1 MINMKMYLPFLMVS
15 LLMTQHKSWGLPPPH
30 TGILSNQSYMYIEN
44 SKNDHVYILSFTSN
58 PENQLGGANAWTEQK
73 GITQF
78 TLAKTSPDMRIQNPT
93 GSNLDMW
100 ETGPIS
106 HPYITQACS
115 IKTPNCT
122 NDGKSPEHPQV
133 VDEQGFY
140 GLMNLSVQETAA
152 RISPSF
158 LNYLK
163 TVPIGAALIRE
174 MNLCVTSEPYDARR
188 GQRCKDMST
197 GTWIIRRASNIKYAH
212 LKMIPVTGSD
222 IIMVDSAGNPTVM
235 PGSTNCKPYSHV
247 TPGRDSNGVLCH
259 MFDYRLEHFADGGQL
274 QNKGAIGV
282 RSKYPNPELKSY
294 DSALY
299 INSSKF
305 VGTNNPVGLNLV
317 YLRGNSSV
325 SVFFTKKYFSEY
337 IKTNLGRPVTETMEF
352 FIKNLIQPDL
362 GDYIIDSSLQ
372 IDIKP
377 RRYSVSILSSDGVA
391 TPYRKGLIGKD
402 ILSFPYKIVESGPE
416 SADRLDVTLAQDRGT
431 PFQGSCT
438 FYPTDIV
445 SNGVAVPIEAYLNF
459 NRVSPA
465 KGSKIPIGCDQTPV
479 NLRELSI
486 RDSEPKIHWTDP
498 DGSSGITRSYLLN
511 LEFDLT
517 GQRAQKTVS
526 GESWE
531 GEVHQSGT
539 LTIKGSWR

>member
-1 MINMKMYLPFLMVS
+1 MNMKMYLPFLMVS
-15 LLMTQHKSWGLPPPH
+15 LLMTQHKSWGLAPPAVGLLPK
-30 TGILSNQSYMYIEN
+30 QSFLYIEN
-44 SKNDHVYILSFTSN
+44 NKNDHVYILNFEAYL
-58 PENQLGGANAWTEQK
+58 ENQLGGANAWTEQK

-78 TLAKTSPDMRIQNPT
+78 TLAKTSADMKTRNPS
-93 GSNLDMW
+93 GFNLDMW

-115 IKTPNCT
+115 IKTANCT

-152 RISPSF
+152 RVSPSF

-163 TVPIGAALIRE
+163 TMRIGEELNRE
-174 MNLCVTSEPYDARR
+174 MNRCVTSEPYDARR

-197 GTWIIRRASNIKYAH
+197 GTWSIHRATNIKYAH
-212 LKMIPVTGSD
+212 LKMIPVTGTD
-222 IIMVDSAGNPTVM
+222 TIMVDSAGNPTVM

-259 MFDYRLEHFADGGQL
+259 IFDYQLEHFSDGGRL
-274 QNKGAIGV
+274 TTTGVIGV
-282 RSKYPNPELKSY
+282 RNKYPNPELKPY

-299 INSSKF
+299 INSSAF
-305 VGTNNPVGLNLV
+305 VGPHNPIGINLIF
-317 YLRGNSSV
+317 LKGRSSA

-337 IKTNLGRPVTETMEF
+337 IKTNSSRPVTETMEF

-391 TPYRKGLIGKD
+391 TPYRNGMIGKD
-402 ILSFPYKIVESGPE
+402 ILSFPYKVVESGPE
-416 SADRLDVTLAQDRGT
+416 SADRLEITLAQDRGT
-431 PFQGSCT
+431 PFQGTCT
-438 FYPTDIV
+438 FYPTNIV
-445 SNGVAVPIEAYLNF
+445 SNRVAVPIEAYLNF
-459 NRVSPA
+459 NNASPVRNA
-465 KGSKIPIGCDQTPV
+465 KIPIGCDQTPV
-479 NLRELSI
+479 NLREFNI

-517 GQRAQKTVS
+517 GRQAQKTVS

>member
-1 MINMKMYLPFLMVS
+1 MNMKMYLPFIMIS
-15 LLMTQHKSWGLPPPH
+15 LLMIQHKSWGLAPPAVS
-30 TGILSNQSYMYIEN
+30 ILPTQSFLYIEN
-44 SKNDHVYILSFTSN
+44 NKNDHVYILNFAAYL
-58 PENQLGGANAWTEQK
+58 ENQLGGANAWTEQK

-78 TLAKTSPDMRIQNPT
+78 TLAKTSADMKTRNPS
-93 GSNLDMW
+93 GFNLDMW

-163 TVPIGAALIRE
+163 TMQIGAALIRE
-174 MNLCVTSEPYDARR
+174 MNLCVTPEPYDARR

-197 GTWIIRRASNIKYAH
+197 GTWSIHRATNIKYAH
-212 LKMIPVTGSD
+212 LKMIPITGTD

-274 QNKGAIGV
+274 VNKGTIGV

-305 VGTNNPVGLNLV
+305 VGTNNPVGLNLI
-317 YLRGNSSV
+317 YLKGSSSV

-377 RRYSVSILSSDGVA
+377 RRYSVSIISSDGVA

-431 PFQGSCT
+431 PFQGTCT

-445 SNGVAVPIEAYLNF
+445 SNRVAVPIEAYLNF
-459 NRVSPA
+459 NTATPA
-465 KGSKIPIGCDQTPV
+465 KTKIPIGCNRAPV
-479 NLRELSI
+479 NLRELGI
-486 RDSEPKIHWTDP
+486 RDNEPKISWTDP

-517 GQRAQKTVS
+517 GRQAQKTVE